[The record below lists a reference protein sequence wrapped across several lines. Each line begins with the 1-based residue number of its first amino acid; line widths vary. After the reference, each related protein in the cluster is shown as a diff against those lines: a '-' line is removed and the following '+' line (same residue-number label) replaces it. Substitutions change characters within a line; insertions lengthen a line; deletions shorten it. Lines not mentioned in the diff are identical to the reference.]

1 MSDHLDSHS
10 ADRERRKEELV
21 RGLSM
26 ELIQLEPWYL
36 DIRSEIV
43 KPDQVAIQTK
53 YFWEH
58 WAQKLGP
65 LQVCLL
71 LRLRQYCYY
80 NRATGERRD
89 WCFPSQETL
98 GKELGVHDETVRAA
112 LRKLEVL
119 GFVRRE
125 KQYRYDAVAHRSIR
139 TTDKY
144 FVLMEEPVAPED
156 EGTVLTLA
164 AERMLS
170 EASKPSDSS
179 EDPRKAKFSPYG
191 RRAVDNRSLRAKFS
205 PQYAGEES
213 ASKKS
218 DLEGVL
224 KTLNV
229 SKATKERVT
238 HSSHLAGEI
247 LGQLGD
253 RHSMGFYRKV
263 VQLLPEPAIY
273 AALSEVKDAR
283 LTGRLKESAGAYFT
297 FLVKMAAKVRGI
309 AL

>member
-1 MSDHLDSHS
+1 MSDQLDSNS
-10 ADRERRKEELV
+10 AERERRKEELV
-21 RGLSM
+21 RALSM
-26 ELIQLEPWYL
+26 ERIQLEPWYL

-43 KPDQVAIQTK
+43 RPDQVAIQTK

-58 WAQKLGP
+58 WASKLGP
-65 LQVCLL
+65 LLVCLL

-80 NRATGERRD
+80 NRATGEKRD
-89 WCFPSQETL
+89 WCFPSQESL
-98 GKELGVHDETVRAA
+98 GKEIGVHDETIRAA

-125 KQYRYDAVAHRSIR
+125 KQYRYDARAHRSVR

-156 EGTVLTLA
+156 EGAALGLA
-164 AERMLS
+164 AERILS
-170 EASKPSDSS
+170 EAAPSPSNSGDA
-179 EDPRKAKFSPYG
+179 PKAKISPYG
-191 RRAVDNRSLRAKFS
+191 RGTVDNRRSWAKT
-205 PQYAGEES
+205 PPHYAGEES

-224 KTLNV
+224 RTLNV
-229 SKATKERVT
+229 SNTTKERVAY
-238 HSSHLAGEI
+238 SSHLAAEI

-253 RHSMGFYRKV
+253 RHSMGFYRRV
-263 VQLLPEPAIY
+263 VQLLPEAAIH

-283 LTGRLKESAGAYFT
+283 LTGRLKGSPGAYFT
-297 FLVKMAAKVRGI
+297 YLVKLAAKERDI
-309 AL
+309 SL

>member
-1 MSDHLDSHS
+1 MSDHLDSNS

-21 RGLSM
+21 RALSM
-26 ELIQLEPWYL
+26 ERIQLEPWYL
-36 DIRSEIV
+36 DIRSEVV

-58 WAQKLGP
+58 WAPKLGP

-80 NRATGERRD
+80 NRATGEKRD

-98 GKELGVHDETVRAA
+98 GTELGVHDETVRTG

-119 GFVRRE
+119 GFIRRE
-125 KQYRYDAVAHRSIR
+125 KQYRFDAATHRSMR

-156 EGTVLTLA
+156 EGAALGLA

-170 EASKPSDSS
+170 EASARRPDFS

-191 RRAVDNRSLRAKFS
+191 RGAVDNRLSRAKIP
-205 PQYAGEES
+205 PQYAGEDS

-224 KTLNV
+224 RTLNV

-247 LGQLGD
+247 LSQLGD
-253 RHSMGFYRKV
+253 PHSMGFYR
-263 VQLLPEPAIY
+263 
-273 AALSEVKDAR
+273 R
-283 LTGRLKESAGAYFT
+283 
-297 FLVKMAAKVRGI
+297 
-309 AL
+309 